1 MTTRRT
7 KKINNT
13 NQPTLFS
20 VWEESELL
28 SIDDAA
34 IELGVSTATIRNWIK
49 TKYLRVDS
57 KGLVLRDS
65 ITEFEKQVAGTEKLT
80 KRANKSQADSHDHAS
95 LQASITSALAL
106 QQDAPDA
113 LSDQYEYSLSNSFRN
128 QEGIYYTPHE
138 IAVQFFS
145 HLPKDVSGLSFCD
158 PCCGTGNYLLAAIE
172 HGFAPENV
180 YGFDSD
186 PTALQIARTRIAAR
200 TGFQSQ
206 NLIQAD
212 FLELVCTGLKGK
224 TSKLFDVIFT
234 NPPWGKKL
242 TKTDKTTRAALLGA
256 GRCLDTSSLFFF
268 ASLISLNQNG
278 FLGFLLPEAFFNIA
292 TFQDARERALQHQI
306 IALYD
311 FGRPFKMLLT
321 KAKGIVLKRAPVNIH
336 KTIACVTP
344 TLNHQRHQQNFKEN
358 PKSIINF
365 SISQREADALSHLFS
380 FPHITLA
387 DNARWGL
394 GIVTGNNA
402 RFVSEILKPGYVPVY
417 RGSDIFTERTSDPTA
432 FIPDDFS
439 QYQQV
444 APLELYRAPEK
455 LIYRFISSDLV
466 FHCDTNQRYV
476 LNSANMLVLNSDFP
490 FAAVTLARYLSS
502 PIINWIFKTL
512 FQTHKI
518 LRSDLEQLPLFTE
531 FLSDIMPFSELALLR
546 YLGMESDDNG
556 SFRVKKEDLR

>member
-7 KKINNT
+7 KKIHK
-13 NQPTLFS
+13 NQATLFPLPD
-20 VWEESELL
+20 ESELV

-34 IELGVSTATIRNWIK
+34 IELGVSAATIRNWIK
-49 TKYLRVDS
+49 TKYLRTDR
-57 KGLVLRDS
+57 KGLVLRNS
-65 ITEFEKQVAGTEKLT
+65 IKEFEQQVAGNEKLT
-80 KRANKSQADSHDHAS
+80 KRANKSQAGLHDHVS
-95 LQASITSALAL
+95 LQASITSALAS

-113 LSDQYEYSLSNSFRN
+113 LSEQYESSLSNSFRN

-138 IAVQFFS
+138 IAVPFFS
-145 HLPKDVSGLSFCD
+145 HLPKDVSSLTFCD
-158 PCCGTGNYLLAAIE
+158 PCCGTGNYLIAAIQ

-180 YGFDSD
+180 YGFDTDS
-186 PTALQIARTRIAAR
+186 TALQIARTRIAAR
-200 TGFQSQ
+200 TGNQSR

-212 FLELVCTGLKGK
+212 FLELVCTGLKSN
-224 TSKLFDVIFT
+224 TFQFFDVIFT

-242 TKTDKTTRAALLGA
+242 TKKDKTTRAALLGA
-256 GRCLDTSSLFFF
+256 GRCLDTSALFFF

-311 FGRPFKMLLT
+311 FGRPFKTLLT
-321 KAKGIVLKRAPVNIH
+321 KAKGIVLKRSPVKTP
-336 KTIACVTP
+336 KTIACITP
-344 TLNHQRHQQNFKEN
+344 TQKHQLHQQNFTQN

-380 FPHITLA
+380 FPHDTLT

-402 RFVSEILKPGYVPVY
+402 RFVSEVLKPGYIPVY
-417 RGSDIFTERTSDPTA
+417 RGSDIFTDRISDPTA
-432 FIPDDFS
+432 FIPDDLS

-444 APLELYRAPEK
+444 APLELYLAPEK

-466 FHCDTNQRYV
+466 FYCDTEKKYV

-490 FAAVTLARYLSS
+490 FSAATLARYLNSS
-502 PIINWIFKTL
+502 IINWIFKTL
-512 FQTHKI
+512 FQTHKV

-531 FLSDIMPFSELALLR
+531 FLSDSRPFSDSALLR
-546 YLGMESDDNG
+546 YLGMESDNNG